1 MIRFAPDTM
10 STKPTHAPA
19 ANEDILLRQD
29 MDGVAMLTMNRP
41 QARNALSMALMG
53 ALIQALDGIRDDPG
67 VKVVVIGG
75 AGPGFCAGHDLKEL
89 RADPRRERYEAT
101 FRRCSE
107 LMLKIAHLPK
117 PVIARVHGIATAAGC
132 QLVATCDLA
141 VAESGARF
149 ATPGVN
155 IGLFCS
161 TPMVALSRAVP
172 RKQAMEML
180 LTGEMISA
188 TKALEIG
195 LVNRVVPAEELDA
208 AVAALAGV
216 IAGKS
221 PLVLA
226 IGKEAFYRQADMGL
240 AEAYAYASETMTRNM
255 LARDAAEGIDAF
267 IERRPPTWRD
277 C

>member
-1 MIRFAPDTM
+1 MT
-10 STKPTHAPA
+10 SPA
-19 ANEDILLRQD
+19 RNIASESILLRQD
-29 MDGVAMLTMNRP
+29 KDGVATLTMNRP
-41 QARNALSMALMG
+41 QARNALSMALMD
-53 ALIQALDGIRDDPG
+53 ALIQELDALAIDSSI
-67 VKVVVIGG
+67 KVVVIAG

-89 RADPRRERYEAT
+89 RADPRREFYEAT
-101 FRRCSE
+101 FHRCSE
-107 LMLKIAHLPK
+107 LMLKITHLPK

-141 VAESGARF
+141 VAENEARF

-188 TKALEIG
+188 ARALDIG
-195 LVNRVVPAEELDA
+195 LLNRAVPAAELDST
-208 AVAALAGV
+208 VGALAGT

-221 PLVLA
+221 PKILA

-240 AEAYAYASETMTRNM
+240 AEAYAYASEVMTRNM
-255 LARDAAEGIDAF
+255 MARDAAEGIDAF
-267 IERRPPTWRD
+267 IEKRHPKWQG

>member
-1 MIRFAPDTM
+1 MT
-10 STKPTHAPA
+10 SPA
-19 ANEDILLRQD
+19 RNIASESIMLRK
-29 MDGVAMLTMNRP
+29 DGGSVATLTMNRP
-41 QARNALSMALMG
+41 QARNALSMALMD
-53 ALIQALDGIRDDPG
+53 AFIQELDTVATDSNI
-67 VKVVVIGG
+67 KVVVIAG

-89 RADPRRERYEAT
+89 RADPRREFYEAT

-107 LMLKIAHLPK
+107 LMLKITHLPK

-141 VAESGARF
+141 VAANEARF

-161 TPMVALSRAVP
+161 TPMVALSRAVS

-188 TKALEIG
+188 QRALEIG
-195 LVNRVVPAEELDA
+195 LVNRAVPAAELDN
-208 AVAALAGV
+208 AVATLAET

-221 PLVLA
+221 PKILA

-240 AEAYAYASETMTRNM
+240 TDAYAYASEVMTKNM
-255 LARDAAEGIDAF
+255 MARDAEEGIDAF
-267 IERRPPTWRD
+267 IEKRHPKWQG